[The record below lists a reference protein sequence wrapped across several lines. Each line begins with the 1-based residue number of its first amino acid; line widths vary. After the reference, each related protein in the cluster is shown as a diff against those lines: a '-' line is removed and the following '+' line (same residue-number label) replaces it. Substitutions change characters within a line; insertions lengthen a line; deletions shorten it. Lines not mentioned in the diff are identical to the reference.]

1 MNMPVIPEDMR
12 VMAKILDLLKPLSKP
27 QILRIQTWLASVMQE
42 QWKAEI
48 PFALIAKEPTP

>member
-1 MNMPVIPEDMR
+1 MPVIPEDML
-12 VMAKILDLLKPLSKP
+12 VMAKILELLKPLSKP
-27 QILRIQTWLASVMQE
+27 QILRIQTWMASVMQE